1 MNCKI
6 FLIVCVFVAAA
17 SSASYKYKSR
27 RLFKRADKEMKL
39 QDASPLPS
47 SVAPASSAKPTP
59 ITKAPA
65 NIHSSI
71 KPSSPKP
78 QVADEGK
85 DKLTTIAAAGH
96 LLNAT
101 ERPENVSDA
110 NENVNKTTPHIADQS
125 TKRPVAAI
133 EKANDV
139 VDGSGHEASS
149 ERMITED
156 DRMVSHDDRMVTPDD
171 HMRTESVFASGSG
184 DHEDLST
191 EMSKRSSGDDVT
203 GTEIPRSTFKPK
215 CERLADGKKSNE
227 DCIEEKEGSGDLH
240 DDAKKPCCG

>member
-47 SVAPASSAKPTP
+47 SVAPVSSAKPTP

-71 KPSSPKP
+71 KPSSLKP
-78 QVADEGK
+78 QVAD

-110 NENVNKTTPHIADQS
+110 HENVNKTTPHIVDQS

-133 EKANDV
+133 EKANDD

-149 ERMITED
+149 ERMVTED

-171 HMRTESVFASGSG
+171 RMRTESVFASGSG

-191 EMSKRSSGDDVT
+191 EMSKRSSDDDVT